1 MTSDSDDEMKRE
13 LERLRAEN
21 ETLKQTKSDNIS
33 FKVGQKGGM
42 SMYGLGRFP
51 VTLYKSQWLILL
63 DTTDKIKEFLKDRE
77 HELKRFGFYLHL
89 QTLAPVLATTFLRI
103 RG

>member
-1 MTSDSDDEMKRE
+1 MASDSADEIKRE

-21 ETLKQTKSDNIS
+21 EALKQTKSDNIS
-33 FKVGQKGGM
+33 FKVGQKGGV

-63 DTTDKIKEFLKDRE
+63 AAADKIKDFLKDHE
-77 HELKRFGFYLHL
+77 HELK
-89 QTLAPVLATTFLRI
+89 
-103 RG
+103 

>member
-1 MTSDSDDEMKRE
+1 MVPGETNEMIRE

-33 FKVGQKGGM
+33 FKVGQKGGV

-63 DTTDKIKEFLKDRE
+63 DATDKIRTFLKDHD
-77 HELKRFGFYLHL
+77 HELK
-89 QTLAPVLATTFLRI
+89 
-103 RG
+103 